1 MSEEWRCRW
10 PSVGLGLA
18 YQTVTVSQDP
28 IKAIS
33 HSSSR
38 LSPLR
43 ELNMKLSVTALSAAL
58 LAGTATADSFPW
70 ERLNKNDSMLVILDL
85 QEGLYNLARD
95 WDATL
100 FKQNML
106 AHSSLGTVFDIP
118 VVMTSSAETGPNG
131 PLPQEILDMYPNAP
145 LIKRQGEVDAWD
157 NPDFRAAIRA
167 ANKSQIILA
176 GIVTDV
182 CTAFLARS
190 LRAEGYSVWANL
202 EASGTTTK
210 EIRDISNEQM
220 LRAGVNVVSLFAI
233 VCDLMR
239 DWRNTPGA
247 AELLPWLDRYMPA
260 YGMVARGHRAAI
272 ENGTT
277 FTGEDQLP
285 R

>member
-1 MSEEWRCRW
+1 MKFFSALLL
-10 PSVGLGLA
+10 SVG
-18 YQTVTVSQDP
+18 
-28 IKAIS
+28 
-33 HSSSR
+33 
-38 LSPLR
+38 
-43 ELNMKLSVTALSAAL
+43 L
-58 LAGTATADSFPW
+58 LAGTAMADDKCHGNSCHNNNTPIVNPGNVFPW
-70 ERLNKNDSMLVILDL
+70 ERLNKNDSVLVILDL

-100 FKQNML
+100 YRDSMM
-106 AHSSLGTVFDIP
+106 AHSALGKVFDIP
-118 VVMTSSAETGPNG
+118 VIMSTSAENGPNG

-157 NPDFRAAIRA
+157 NADFRNAIKATNRT
-167 ANKSQIILA
+167 QIIIA

-190 LRAEGYSVWANL
+190 LRAEGYSVWANI

-210 EIRDISNEQM
+210 EIRDISNDQL

-247 AELLPWLDRYMPA
+247 KELLPWLDRYMPA
-260 YGMVARGHRAAI
+260 YGMVARAHRAAKESGVI
-272 ENGTT
+272 
-277 FTGEDQLP
+277 FPGEDLLP